1 MATSLSSLL
10 GGIYTGP
17 SGVSGYSGTSGFSG
31 AGVSGFSGF
40 SGAGGSGFSGFSGA
54 GGSGFSGASGFSGGA
69 FNGGTIT
76 NPLFINNA
84 TVTTSAGD
92 GALEVLGGVGIGQN
106 IALSGIL
113 LRPNAGTGTY
123 IPAVPLNQVGLQQ
136 DVSIIVTTLANL
148 SGFSFPLTEVNAT
161 YSFQFFITYRGGT
174 TGASLG
180 VGLTFPGAV
189 SFAATYTRPQ
199 TATAQSFNV
208 ITTSGTKVQSTS
220 VPAANTD
227 YVAFVYG
234 TIRTSVSG
242 TLTLQVAS
250 GVAAA
255 TTSVVTIRR
264 GTVGMLWRMG

>member
-31 AGVSGFSGF
+31 AGVSGFSG
-40 SGAGGSGFSGFSGA
+40 AGVSGFSGFSGA

-106 IALSGIL
+106 IALSGTL
-113 LRPNAGTGTY
+113 LRPNAGAGTY
-123 IPAVPLNQVGLQQ
+123 IEAVPLNQVGLQQ
-136 DVSIIVTTLANL
+136 EVSIIVTTLANL
-148 SGFSFPLTEVNAT
+148 SGFSFPLTEVNAA
-161 YSFQFFITYRGGT
+161 YFFQFFITYRGGT

-180 VGLTFPGAV
+180 VGLTFPGAAT
-189 SFAATYTRPQ
+189 FGATYTRPQ
-199 TATAQSFNV
+199 TATTQSFNV

-220 VPAANTD
+220 VPATATD
-227 YVAFVYG
+227 YIAYVYG
-234 TIRTSVSG
+234 TIETSVSG
-242 TLTLQVAS
+242 TLTLQVANN
-250 GVAAA
+250 VAAA
-255 TTSVVTIRR
+255 GASVVTVRR